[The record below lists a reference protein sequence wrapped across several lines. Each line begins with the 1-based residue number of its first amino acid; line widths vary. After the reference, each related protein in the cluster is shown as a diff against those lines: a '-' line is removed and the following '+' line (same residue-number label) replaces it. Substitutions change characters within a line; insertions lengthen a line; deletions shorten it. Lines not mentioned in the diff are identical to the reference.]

1 MKNLKLKMNL
11 EEKVKELL
19 KKAMTKLGWPEVAII
34 LESPKLKEHGDL
46 SANAAFLLAKPLKK
60 PPRQIAEELLKALQP
75 LPDWVEN
82 IEVAGAGFLNFRL
95 RSQAWFESLR
105 TIFKEGEKFGTSSAG
120 KNRKV
125 ILEFV
130 SANPTGPLNVVS
142 ARAAAVGDTLANLLK
157 ATGHKVHREYYV
169 NDIGNQIDLFAQSIQ
184 ARVQEARG
192 SPTPIPE
199 GGYHGEYLK
208 EFAAGL
214 AEKKKNYTPADFK
227 KMGLKEMVT
236 RQKKSLEK
244 FGVAFDRW
252 FFQSEL
258 MEKGKLEK
266 TLKRLE
272 KLNHLYEQEG
282 AIFFRAAFFG
292 DEKDRV
298 VRKADGE
305 YTYFASDIAYH
316 ADKFDRKFDRAIDL
330 LGPDHHGYVART
342 RAAMVPLGIDPQR
355 LTVLIIQQVN
365 LLEGD
370 VQVKMSKRAGKI
382 ITLDALLNEVG
393 RDVARYFF
401 LQRAAS
407 TPLDFDL
414 ELAKKET
421 PENPVFYIQ
430 YAHARI
436 CSIFKKAAAEKIK
449 PNFKKVSLELLDL
462 PEEKELAKKILQ
474 YPAAVASAAQEL
486 APHTLAFYCHDLA
499 QQFQAYY
506 SQAKNDPR
514 YRVVDPS
521 RRAKTE
527 AKLYL
532 LKNIRIVIQN
542 ALRILG
548 ISAPERMEKDVAG
561 AI

>member
-1 MKNLKLKMNL
+1 MNL
-11 EEKVKELL
+11 EEKVKALL
-19 KKAMTKLGWPEVAII
+19 KKAMGNLGWPEVSII
-34 LESPKLKEHGDL
+34 LESPKLKEHGDF
-46 SANAAFLLAKPLKK
+46 SSNAAFLLAKPLKK
-60 PPRQIAEELLKALQP
+60 SPRQVAEELLKALRP
-75 LPDWVEN
+75 FPDWIEN

-95 RSQAWFESLR
+95 RSQAYFESLR
-105 TIFKEGEKFGTSSAG
+105 MIFKEGEKFGTSSAG
-120 KNRKV
+120 KSKRV

-130 SANPTGPLNVVS
+130 SANPTGPLNIVS

-199 GGYHGEYLK
+199 GGYHGEYLRN
-208 EFAAGL
+208 FAADL
-214 AEKKKNYTPADFK
+214 AKKKKNCTLEDFK
-227 KMGLKEMVT
+227 KMGLKEMVA

-244 FGVAFDRW
+244 FGVVFDRW

-258 MEKGKLEK
+258 IEKGKLEK

-272 KLNHLYEQEG
+272 SLNHLYQQEG
-282 AIFFRAAFFG
+282 AVFFRAAFFG

-298 VRKADGE
+298 VRKAGGE

-342 RAAMVPLGIDPQR
+342 RAALVPMGIDPRR
-355 LTVLIIQQVN
+355 LTVLIIQQVH

-370 VQVKMSKRAGKI
+370 VRVKMSKRAGNI
-382 ITLDALLNEVG
+382 ITLDELLNEVG

-436 CSIFKKAAAEKIK
+436 CSIFKKAAAEKIR

-486 APHTLAFYCHDLA
+486 TPHTLAFYCHDLA

-514 YRVVDPS
+514 YRVVDPAQS
-521 RRAKTE
+521 AKTA